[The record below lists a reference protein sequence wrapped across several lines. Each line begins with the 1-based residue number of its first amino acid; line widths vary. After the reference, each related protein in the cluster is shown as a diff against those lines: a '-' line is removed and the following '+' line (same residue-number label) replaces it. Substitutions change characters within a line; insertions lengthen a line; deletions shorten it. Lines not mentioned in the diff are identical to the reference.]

1 MTASVVRS
9 LTEFVRVPHFL
20 DPHGGSCHA
29 PAGGAVHAQLQDV
42 LPPEDAGYQMEARMS
57 ILLPKP
63 VMAEPHSPRTA
74 MNTYTIQRKI
84 TN

>member
-57 ILLPKP
+57 ICCQNQSWLSHIHQEL
-63 VMAEPHSPRTA
+63 
-74 MNTYTIQRKI
+74 Q
-84 TN
+84 